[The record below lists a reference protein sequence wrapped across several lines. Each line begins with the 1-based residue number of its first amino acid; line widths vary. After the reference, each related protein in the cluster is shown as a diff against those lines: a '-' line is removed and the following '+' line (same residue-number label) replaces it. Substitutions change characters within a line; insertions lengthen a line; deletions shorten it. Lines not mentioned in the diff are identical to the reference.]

1 MAVYVDSA
9 NISFRQDKWCHL
21 LADSLDELHDFALL
35 INVDKR
41 WFHKNA
47 SYPHYDITV
56 RTREIAIS
64 RGALPSNRKKI
75 IECAKKL
82 KAELEYSRS
91 LTLNTNQ
98 MSLF

>member
-1 MAVYVDSA
+1 M
-9 NISFRQDKWCHL
+9 

-64 RGALPSNRKKI
+64 KGALPSSRKK
-75 IECAKKL
+75 
-82 KAELEYSRS
+82 
-91 LTLNTNQ
+91 
-98 MSLF
+98 

>member
-1 MAVYVDSA
+1 MAVYVDFA
-9 NISFRQDKWCHL
+9 NISFKQDKWCHL
-21 LADSLDELHDFALL
+21 LADSLDELHDFASL

-47 SYPHYDITV
+47 SYPHYDITI
-56 RTREIAIS
+56 RTREIAI
-64 RGALPSNRKKI
+64 RKGALPSDRKKI

-82 KAELEYSRS
+82 KVELDCNRS
-91 LTLNTNQ
+91 LSSNLDQ